1 MVRFGQNRRR
11 TMTQVKADKAAAE
24 AATVKAK
31 EDAEKAA
38 QFDAMKQQLEH
49 ERQEVAAAVQFR
61 DEAIAQGLFQF
72 GENNT
77 IELTA
82 AARQVAEDNH
92 SQQAAS

>member
-1 MVRFGQNRRR
+1 
-11 TMTQVKADKAAAE
+11 
-24 AATVKAK
+24 
-31 EDAEKAA
+31 
-38 QFDAMKQQLEH
+38 MKQQLEH